1 MATIRIA
8 DPIKPA
14 KSFDDRRSRDA
25 IGGVYNT
32 RAISLERR
40 STRGRRESVD
50 RSSRSE
56 DYVEAEDEDAGL
68 RQAGDFKKRQVCL
81 TFEHLPLVRILTTP
95 DLQRQNPAM
104 ARIPEY
110 RGHLR

>member
-1 MATIRIA
+1 MATIRIE

-14 KSFDDRRSRDA
+14 KSFDDRRSREP
-25 IGGVYNT
+25 IGGIYNT

-50 RSSRSE
+50 TRSD

-81 TFEHLPLVRILTTP
+81 TFERWPLVRILTTP